1 MKNIGRIIC
10 IIYWYILPIK
20 LRIIDVCLF
29 PGSLDLVPSCLPTQ
43 RYDGIRLITV
53 GSVTYSVL
61 KLKLPAQRAVK
72 RVYMYIKKSG
82 VGFLAES

>member
-1 MKNIGRIIC
+1 MKNIRRIIF

-29 PGSLDLVPSCLPTQ
+29 PGSLDLVLSCLPTQ
-43 RYDGIRLITV
+43 RYDGIRLIMV
-53 GSVTYSVL
+53 GSVTTISVL

-72 RVYMYIKKSG
+72 RVHIVY
-82 VGFLAES
+82 